1 MAVAS
6 WDPYR
11 TFVAVHV
18 AAGSVALVCYWV
30 ALLSSKGSDR
40 HRAAGRVLLLLL
52 LAVTAS
58 IGPVLLLAPDFAPPE
73 LVQFVY
79 LAVCVPTVSMLAYTA
94 IRWKRDVERFRGWH
108 FKTLGVVLFVFGL
121 VVLAAGIAS
130 ARPLTVLFSWIGLVY
145 GGAMI
150 RFAWMR
156 ATPDPRLVAGLA
168 SECRLRPVQ
177 CRPWHLPRRR
187 GAPGFRHRPG
197 RRGRAGGAAPDHRRR
212 PGPARLVRAP
222 ARRAVAVR
230 GAVAGGGRPT
240 GIAVPGRGQRPRSRA
255 AGSPCDPRACVAART
270 IASAIASAASAP
282 TADRLNSPSNRPVAR
297 AKIASPSNGVCT
309 GLMARA

>member
-40 HRAAGRVLLLLL
+40 HRAAGRVLLLVL

-156 ATPDPRLVAGLA
+156 ATPDPRWWLGWHLNAVCGLFNAVHGTFLAVAVRRGFDTGPGDEVALAAQLLTIAGGLA
-168 SECRLRPVQ
+168 LRV
-177 CRPWHLPRRR
+177 WYGRRR
-187 GAPGFRHRPG
+187 GAPWRF
-197 RRGRAGGAAPDHRRR
+197 AAPS
-212 PGPARLVRAP
+212 LV
-222 ARRAVAVR
+222 
-230 GAVAGGGRPT
+230 VAGRP
-240 GIAVPGRGQRPRSRA
+240 A
-255 AGSPCDPRACVAART
+255 
-270 IASAIASAASAP
+270 
-282 TADRLNSPSNRPVAR
+282 
-297 AKIASPSNGVCT
+297 
-309 GLMARA
+309 